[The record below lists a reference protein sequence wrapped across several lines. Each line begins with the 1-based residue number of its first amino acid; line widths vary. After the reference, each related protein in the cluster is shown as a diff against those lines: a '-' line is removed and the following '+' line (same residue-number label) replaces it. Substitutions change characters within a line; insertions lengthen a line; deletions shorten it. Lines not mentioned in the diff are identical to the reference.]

1 MFGPPVYSASQK
13 FIHLGVHDVG
23 TLHHSGVPAVLVEGE
38 RLGLTV
44 GVEADPLPKQ
54 TKQRV

>member
-1 MFGPPVYSASQK
+1 MYSSSQK

-38 RLGLTV
+38 RLGFTV

-54 TKQRV
+54 TKTKSVNQP